1 MADDLTNDQ
10 IALLCQIGEFQQSKL
25 TPDQKRDLDR
35 LVSGGFVEPA
45 ESGARSAFTLTAKA
59 IDFLGQRG
67 VGLNEA

>member
-10 IALLCQIGEFQQSKL
+10 IALLCQIGEFQPSKL

-45 ESGARSAFTLTAKA
+45 GERRQIRVHAY
-59 IDFLGQRG
+59 GQG
-67 VGLNEA
+67 N